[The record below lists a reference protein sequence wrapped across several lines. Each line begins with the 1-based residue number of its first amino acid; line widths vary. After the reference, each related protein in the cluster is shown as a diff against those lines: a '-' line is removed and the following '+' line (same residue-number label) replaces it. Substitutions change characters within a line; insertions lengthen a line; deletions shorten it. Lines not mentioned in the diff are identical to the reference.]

1 MAGGWGPHSRAPPA
15 RRRRDVLAAASP
27 PVPALGTARHRAL
40 QALNATPSD
49 RLCGV
54 GVPQALHR
62 AKARLEAATESPCL
76 SLRVCATRDCGRQT
90 GGCNFL
96 TMSKTHVTHG
106 GELPAILIPSC
117 SRSENSGHPR
127 GQSHAFASHPPRT
140 PSPTGLPGPCDS
152 QMPAPHSHPCSALA
166 NKWCLPRVKRSLEAL
181 GHVCSAPHGFSEKPL
196 LHQAR
201 ATSPHAAR
209 QLRPQFCFLAVN
221 PHRYSPK

>member
-152 QMPAPHSHPCSALA
+152 QMPVPPLSPMLSPRQQVVSAQG
-166 NKWCLPRVKRSLEAL
+166 EAL
-181 GHVCSAPHGFSEKPL
+181 TRGPGSRL
-196 LHQAR
+196 LSSTR
-201 ATSPHAAR
+201 I
-209 QLRPQFCFLAVN
+209 L
-221 PHRYSPK
+221 